1 MGTPLE
7 KLRQILKSRRYGA
20 FIIPSSDDHQSEY
33 VSPCDKRREFITGFT
48 GSYGTAVVTASEAL
62 LWTDGRYFLQ
72 AEQQLGP
79 EWTLMKEGLPGVP
92 VVEVYLAR
100 TLPSRSVVVID
111 PWVIPINT
119 YRRYDDKFAN
129 VLRLDISLQPN
140 CVDLVWG
147 STRPGPPHSPVI
159 MQPPELTGEDFVSK
173 LEKVRAVIRQDALVL
188 TSLDEIAWFFNL
200 RGSDIEFNPVFMS
213 YAIINNSR
221 VVLFMDA
228 KRLDKEAKAYLQ
240 ARKVEICPYTALL
253 TECHKLNDELRK
265 GQRHGRRVWLDP
277 IKANLAIFQCF
288 DEYLVVMKESP
299 VCGLKAIKNAVEIV
313 GVKNSHVYDGLACV
327 QFHAWLEE
335 QFQSSPAPRLNEFE
349 AGQAI
354 NKFRSQQKGYRG
366 PSFAPISAFG
376 ANGACVHY
384 EPDPNT
390 ALPLGTNGLFLL
402 DSGGQYQEGTTDIT
416 RTVHL
421 GTPSEFEKECFTR
434 VLKGQIAL
442 ATAVFPSGT
451 PGPILDLLARQSLW
465 EVGLDYEH
473 GTGHGVGCFLNV
485 HEGPHGICNSF
496 HMGPVMQTHLQAGM
510 LVTNEPGVY
519 LEGRFGVRLENVL
532 LCQTACTEHKFQ
544 GKQYLQ
550 FSTLTLVP
558 YQQKM
563 ILTELLTLKERL
575 WIDSYH
581 ERVYQELSPL
591 LGEKDK
597 QWLFD
602 NTRALPP

>member
-1 MGTPLE
+1 
-7 KLRQILKSRRYGA
+7 
-20 FIIPSSDDHQSEY
+20 
-33 VSPCDKRREFITGFT
+33 
-48 GSYGTAVVTASEAL
+48 
-62 LWTDGRYFLQ
+62 
-72 AEQQLGP
+72 
-79 EWTLMKEGLPGVP
+79 MKEGLPGVP

-299 VCGLKAIKNAVEIV
+299 VCGLDRKSVV
-313 GVKNSHVYDGLACV
+313 
-327 QFHAWLEE
+327 
-335 QFQSSPAPRLNEFE
+335 
-349 AGQAI
+349 
-354 NKFRSQQKGYRG
+354 
-366 PSFAPISAFG
+366 
-376 ANGACVHY
+376 
-384 EPDPNT
+384 
-390 ALPLGTNGLFLL
+390 
-402 DSGGQYQEGTTDIT
+402 
-416 RTVHL
+416 
-421 GTPSEFEKECFTR
+421 
-434 VLKGQIAL
+434 
-442 ATAVFPSGT
+442 
-451 PGPILDLLARQSLW
+451 
-465 EVGLDYEH
+465 
-473 GTGHGVGCFLNV
+473 
-485 HEGPHGICNSF
+485 
-496 HMGPVMQTHLQAGM
+496 
-510 LVTNEPGVY
+510 
-519 LEGRFGVRLENVL
+519 
-532 LCQTACTEHKFQ
+532 
-544 GKQYLQ
+544 
-550 FSTLTLVP
+550 
-558 YQQKM
+558 
-563 ILTELLTLKERL
+563 
-575 WIDSYH
+575 
-581 ERVYQELSPL
+581 
-591 LGEKDK
+591 
-597 QWLFD
+597 
-602 NTRALPP
+602 